1 VERRAGRHERRSRRT
16 RLGVTGRE
24 ARGVEKALNIGLV
37 GYGFMGRTHS
47 NAFLQAPRFFDL
59 ARKPVLKAVAAR
71 NEERVRKFAQNWGY
85 QSFATD
91 WRELVNRKD
100 IDLIDIAS
108 PNDTHHDI
116 AIAAAKAGKIVMC
129 EKPLGRNANEAQAM
143 TAAVE
148 SAGVPNT
155 VWYNYRR
162 VPAVT
167 MIKQLVDEGKLGRIF
182 HYRAKFL
189 QDWTISKDL
198 PQGGE
203 GLWRLDVGVAGSGVT
218 GDLLAHN
225 IDTALWLN
233 GPIAEV
239 SAMTETFIK
248 ERKHALTGKVE
259 PVGIDDA
266 SAFLARFANG
276 SLATFEATR
285 YARGH
290 KALYTLE
297 INGEHAS
304 AFWDL
309 HDLHRIQYFDHND
322 EGRVRG
328 WRNIHVTDG
337 DQPYMKH
344 WWVPGLQIGYEHTFT
359 HQFADFVDAVDRGE
373 ALPPTF
379 RDGLAT
385 DRVTDAVLKSA
396 TSRQWEKV

>member
-1 VERRAGRHERRSRRT
+1 MKT
-16 RLGVTGRE
+16 
-24 ARGVEKALNIGLV
+24 LNIGLI

-59 ARKPVLKAVAAR
+59 PYRPVLKAVAAR
-71 NEERVRKFAQNWGY
+71 KEDRVRTFAGNWGY
-85 QSFATD
+85 ESFHTD
-91 WRELVNRKD
+91 WHDLIARTD
-100 IDLIDIAS
+100 IDVVDIAS
-108 PNDTHHDI
+108 PNDTHREI
-116 AIAAAKAGKIVMC
+116 AIAAAKAGKMVMC
-129 EKPLGRNANEAQAM
+129 EKPLGRTAKEAEDM
-143 TAAVE
+143 VAAVE
-148 SAGVPNT
+148 AAGVPNT

-167 MIKQLVDEGKLGRIF
+167 LIKQLVDEGKFGRIF

-189 QDWTISKDL
+189 QDWTISQDL

-203 GLWRLDVGVAGSGVT
+203 GLWRLDVAVAGSGVT

-239 SAMTETFIK
+239 TAMTETFIK
-248 ERKHALTGKVE
+248 ERTHTLSGKVE

-266 SAFLARFANG
+266 SAFLCRFENG

-309 HDLHRIQYFDHND
+309 HDLHRIQYFDHRD

-328 WRNIHVTDG
+328 WRSVHITDS
-337 DQPYMKH
+337 DHPYMKH
-344 WWVPGLQIGYEHTFT
+344 WWVPGLQIGYEHTFI
-359 HQFADFVDAVDRGE
+359 HQFADFVTAAAKGQSI
-373 ALPPTF
+373 APTF

-385 DRVTDAVLKSA
+385 DLVTDAVLKSA
-396 TSRQWEKV
+396 KTGKWEKI